1 MGLYSSRPPA
11 PPDYAAATR
20 EGVEADI
27 DSLPLRKLIESA
39 ARQGTKVT
47 YTDMAGKEQT
57 VDFTGFGDVDMSRQ
71 DLEFAEESADRMAQ
85 AMLSVQEK
93 YGADFVKQR
102 MKELELADPKFR
114 EVRDALGGA
123 ALEDVESGYKLA
135 PGMRDEVQQ
144 ATRAAQYA
152 RGNVFGAAPAAEE
165 AFEVGNAAFRLR
177 QQRLANAASYLSGAT
192 PVAQFGQIAG
202 AQQGAAGFNPM
213 GIRGG
218 IGQNANAGAQSLG
231 LASNVYNNQFQD
243 YMQQSSM
250 AGDMLGAVAG
260 LGMGAMTGGASS
272 LLGGFGGGGS
282 SQKGWKP
289 RGAGDFGG

>member
-1 MGLYSSRPPA
+1 MLR
-11 PPDYAAATR
+11 AA
-20 EGVEADI
+20 
-27 DSLPLRKLIESA
+27 
-39 ARQGTKVT
+39 
-47 YTDMAGKEQT
+47 
-57 VDFTGFGDVDMSRQ
+57 MSW
-71 DLEFAEESADRMAQ
+71 
-85 AMLSVQEK
+85 
-93 YGADFVKQR
+93 
-102 MKELELADPKFR
+102 LADPQFR
-114 EVRDALGGA
+114 KVREALGMA
-123 ALEDVESGYKLA
+123 ALEDVESGYELA
-135 PGMRDEVQQ
+135 PGMREEVQQ

-177 QQRLANAASYLSGAT
+177 QQRLANAASYLSGTT

-218 IGQNANAGAQSLG
+218 IGLDPSAGARSLG

-250 AGDMLGAVAG
+250 ASGMLGSVVG
-260 LGMGAMTGGASS
+260 LGMGIMTGGASS

-282 SQKGWKP
+282 SQRGWKP

>member
-1 MGLYSSRPPA
+1 MGLYSSSPPQ

-39 ARQGTKVT
+39 ARQGTKVS

-123 ALEDVESGYKLA
+123 ALEDVENGYKLA

-144 ATRAAQYA
+144 ATRAAQFA

-218 IGQNANAGAQSLG
+218 IGQNPNAGAQSLG
-231 LASNVYNNQFQD
+231 LANNVYNNQFQD

-260 LGMGAMTGGASS
+260 LGMGAMTGG
-272 LLGGFGGGGS
+272 LLGSMGGGGS
-282 SQKGWKP
+282 KGFKK
-289 RGAGDFGG
+289 GAMKGMGGVS

>member
-1 MGLYSSRPPA
+1 MYSSRPPD

-27 DSLPLRKLIESA
+27 DSLSIRKLIEAA

-47 YTDMAGKEQT
+47 YTDMSGKQQT

-93 YGADFVKQR
+93 YGADFVRQR
-102 MKELELADPKFR
+102 LKELELADPQFR
-114 EVRDALGGA
+114 KVREALGMA
-123 ALEDVESGYKLA
+123 ALEDVDAGYELA
-135 PGMRDEVQQ
+135 PGMREEVQQ

-177 QQRLANAASYLSGAT
+177 QQRLANAASYLSGTT

-202 AQQGAAGFNPM
+202 AQQGAAGFSPM
-213 GIRGG
+213 GIRSG
-218 IGQNANAGAQSLG
+218 IGLDPSAGARSLG

-260 LGMGAMTGGASS
+260 LGMGAMTGG
-272 LLGGFGGGGS
+272 LLGSLGGGGS
-282 SQKGWKP
+282 KGFRK
-289 RGAGDFGG
+289 GALKGIGGGT

>member
-1 MGLYSSRPPA
+1 MGMYSSKPPK
-11 PPDYAAATR
+11 PPDYEAATR
-20 EGVEADI
+20 AGVEADI
-27 DSLPLRKLIESA
+27 ESLPIRKLIEAA

-47 YTDMAGKEQT
+47 YTDMDGKEQT
-57 VDFTGFGDVDMSRQ
+57 VDFTGFGDTDMSRK

-102 MKELELADPKFR
+102 LKELELADPQFR
-114 EVRDALGGA
+114 KVRDALGEA

-135 PGMRDEVQQ
+135 PGMREEVQQ

-213 GIRGG
+213 GVRSG
-218 IGQNANAGAQSLG
+218 IGLDPNAGARSLG

-260 LGMGAMTGGASS
+260 LGMGAMTGG
-272 LLGGFGGGGS
+272 LLGAIGGGGW
-282 SQKGWKP
+282 KGFSK
-289 RGAGDFGG
+289 GARQGIGGGGGG

>member
-1 MGLYSSRPPA
+1 MGLYSSAPPK

-39 ARQGTKVT
+39 ARQGTKVS

-102 MKELELADPKFR
+102 MKELEL
-114 EVRDALGGA
+114 
-123 ALEDVESGYKLA
+123 
-135 PGMRDEVQQ
+135 
-144 ATRAAQYA
+144 
-152 RGNVFGAAPAAEE
+152 
-165 AFEVGNAAFRLR
+165 RLR

-218 IGQNANAGAQSLG
+218 IGQNPNAGAQSLG
-231 LASNVYNNQFQD
+231 LANNVYNNQFQD

-260 LGMGAMTGGASS
+260 LGMGAMTGG
-272 LLGGFGGGGS
+272 LLGSMGGGGS
-282 SQKGWKP
+282 KGFKK
-289 RGAGDFGG
+289 GAMKGMGGMS

>member
-1 MGLYSSRPPA
+1 MGLYSADPPK

-27 DSLPLRKLIESA
+27 ESLPVRKLIEAA

-47 YTDMAGKEQT
+47 YTDMSGKEKT
-57 VDFTGFGDVDMSRQ
+57 VDFTGFGDADMSRK

-102 MKELELADPKFR
+102 LKELELADPQFR
-114 EVRDALGGA
+114 KVRDALGEA
-123 ALEDVESGYKLA
+123 ALEDVESGYALA
-135 PGMRDEVQQ
+135 PGMREEVQQ
-144 ATRAAQYA
+144 ATRAAQFA

-192 PVAQFGQIAG
+192 PVAQFGQIA
-202 AQQGAAGFNPM
+202 AGFNPM
-213 GIRGG
+213 GIRSG
-218 IGQNANAGAQSLG
+218 IGLDPNAGARSLG
-231 LASNVYNNQFQD
+231 LATNVYNNQFQD

-260 LGMGAMTGGASS
+260 LGMGAMTGG
-272 LLGGFGGGGS
+272 LLGTIGGKFGKGALKGIGGTT
-282 SQKGWKP
+282 
-289 RGAGDFGG
+289 

>member
-1 MGLYSSRPPA
+1 MGLYSSKPPA

-27 DSLPLRKLIESA
+27 ESLPLRKLIESA

-47 YTDMAGKEQT
+47 YTDMDGKEQT

-177 QQRLANAASYLSGAT
+177 QQRLANAASYLSGTT

-218 IGQNANAGAQSLG
+218 IGQNPNAGAQSLG
-231 LASNVYNNQFQD
+231 LASNVYNNQFQN

-260 LGMGAMTGGASS
+260 LGMGAMTGGLMGSI
-272 LLGGFGGGGS
+272 GGKFGEGALKGMGGG
-282 SQKGWKP
+282 K
-289 RGAGDFGG
+289 

>member
-1 MGLYSSRPPA
+1 MGLYSARPPD

-27 DSLPLRKLIESA
+27 ESLPLRKLIEAA

-47 YTDMAGKEQT
+47 YTDMSGKEQT
-57 VDFTGFGDVDMSRQ
+57 VDFTGFGDVDLSRQ

-114 EVRDALGGA
+114 EVREALGMA

-135 PGMRDEVQQ
+135 PGMREEVQQ

-218 IGQNANAGAQSLG
+218 IGLDPSAGARSLG

-260 LGMGAMTGGASS
+260 LGMGAMTGG
-272 LLGGFGGGGS
+272 LLGSMGGGGW
-282 SQKGWKP
+282 KGFST
-289 RGAGDFGG
+289 GAQAAIRPPGTSG

>member
-1 MGLYSSRPPA
+1 MGLYSSKPPK
-11 PPDYAAATR
+11 PPDYGAAHR
-20 EGVEADI
+20 EGIEADI
-27 DSLPLRKLIESA
+27 ESLPIRKLIEAA

-47 YTDMAGKEQT
+47 YTDMDGKEQT
-57 VDFTGFGDVDMSRQ
+57 VDFTGFGDTDMSRK

-102 MKELELADPKFR
+102 LKELELADPQFR
-114 EVRDALGGA
+114 KVRDALGEA

-135 PGMRDEVQQ
+135 PGMREEVQQ
-144 ATRAAQYA
+144 ATSAAQYA

-213 GIRGG
+213 GVRSG
-218 IGQNANAGAQSLG
+218 IGLDPNAGARSLG
-231 LASNVYNNQFQD
+231 LAANVYNNQFQD

-260 LGMGAMTGGASS
+260 LGMGAMTGGMST
-272 LLGGFGGGGS
+272 LLGSFGTGMMSGMSSGKGGG
-282 SQKGWKP
+282 K
-289 RGAGDFGG
+289 

>member
-1 MGLYSSRPPA
+1 MGLYSSSPPQ

-39 ARQGTKVT
+39 ARQGTKVS

-144 ATRAAQYA
+144 ATRAAQFA

-218 IGQNANAGAQSLG
+218 IGQNPNAGAQSLG
-231 LASNVYNNQFQD
+231 LANNVYNNQF
-243 YMQQSSM
+243 
-250 AGDMLGAVAG
+250 
-260 LGMGAMTGGASS
+260 
-272 LLGGFGGGGS
+272 
-282 SQKGWKP
+282 
-289 RGAGDFGG
+289 

>member
-39 ARQGTKVT
+39 ARQGTKVS
-47 YTDMAGKEQT
+47 YTDMSGEEQT

-218 IGQNANAGAQSLG
+218 IGQNPNAGAQSLG
-231 LASNVYNNQFQD
+231 LASNVYNNQFQN

-272 LLGGFGGGGS
+272 LLGGLGGGGS

>member
-1 MGLYSSRPPA
+1 MGMYSPDPPD

-47 YTDMAGKEQT
+47 YTDMDGKEKT
-57 VDFTGFGDVDMSRQ
+57 VDFTGFGDVDESRKE
-71 DLEFAEESADRMAQ
+71 LEFAEESADRMAK
-85 AMLSVQEK
+85 AMLNVQEK

-102 MKELELADPKFR
+102 LKELEISDPQFR
-114 EVRDALGGA
+114 KVRDALGKA

-144 ATRAAQYA
+144 ATRAAQFA
-152 RGNVFGAAPAAEE
+152 RGNVYGAAPAAEE

-177 QQRLANAASYLSGAT
+177 QQRLANAASYLSGTT

-202 AQQGAAGFNPM
+202 AQQGAAAFNPM
-213 GIRGG
+213 GIRSG
-218 IGQNANAGAQSLG
+218 IGLDPNAGARSLG
-231 LASNVYNNQFQD
+231 LAQGVYNNQFQD
-243 YMQQSSM
+243 YMNRQSQGAS
-250 AGDMLGAVAG
+250 MLGSVAG
-260 LGMGAMTGGASS
+260 LGLGALTGGV
-272 LLGGFGGGGS
+272 LGSIGGDFGKGALGVIGGGGG
-282 SQKGWKP
+282 K
-289 RGAGDFGG
+289 

>member
-39 ARQGTKVT
+39 ARQGTKVS

-135 PGMRDEVQQ
+135 PRYE
-144 ATRAAQYA
+144 R
-152 RGNVFGAAPAAEE
+152 RGSASHQSGTVRTG
-165 AFEVGNAAFRLR
+165 
-177 QQRLANAASYLSGAT
+177 QRVWSST
-192 PVAQFGQIAG
+192 SS
-202 AQQGAAGFNPM
+202 
-213 GIRGG
+213 RGG
-218 IGQNANAGAQSLG
+218 FRGWQRSLQIKTATAG
-231 LASNVYNNQFQD
+231 
-243 YMQQSSM
+243 
-250 AGDMLGAVAG
+250 
-260 LGMGAMTGGASS
+260 
-272 LLGGFGGGGS
+272 
-282 SQKGWKP
+282 
-289 RGAGDFGG
+289 

>member
-1 MGLYSSRPPA
+1 MGMYSSRPPD

-27 DSLPLRKLIESA
+27 ESLPLRKLIEAA

-47 YTDMAGKEQT
+47 YTDMDGKQQT

-102 MKELELADPKFR
+102 LKELELADPQFR
-114 EVRDALGGA
+114 KVREALGMA
-123 ALEDVESGYKLA
+123 ALEDVESGYGLA
-135 PGMRDEVQQ
+135 PGMREEVQQ

-177 QQRLANAASYLSGAT
+177 QQRLANAASYLSGTT

-213 GIRGG
+213 GIRSG
-218 IGQNANAGAQSLG
+218 IGLDPSAGARSLG
-231 LASNVYNNQFQD
+231 LATNVYSNQFQD

-260 LGMGAMTGGASS
+260 LGMGAMTGG
-272 LLGGFGGGGS
+272 LLGSIGG
-282 SQKGWKP
+282 KF
-289 RGAGDFGG
+289 GAGAISGITGRRPGE

>member
-1 MGLYSSRPPA
+1 MGLYSSKPPK
-11 PPDYAAATR
+11 PPDFEAATR
-20 EGVEADI
+20 AGVEADI
-27 DSLPLRKLIESA
+27 ESLPIRKLIEAA

-47 YTDMAGKEQT
+47 YTDMDGKEQT

-102 MKELELADPKFR
+102 LKELELADPQFR
-114 EVRDALGGA
+114 KVRESLGEA
-123 ALEDVESGYKLA
+123 ALEDVESGYALA
-135 PGMRDEVQQ
+135 PGMREEVQQ

-177 QQRLANAASYLSGAT
+177 QQRLANAASYLSGTT

-213 GIRGG
+213 GVRSG
-218 IGQNANAGAQSLG
+218 IGLDPNAGARSLG
-231 LASNVYNNQFQD
+231 LATNVYNNQFQD

-260 LGMGAMTGGASS
+260 LGMGAMTGG
-272 LLGGFGGGGS
+272 LLGAIGGGGW
-282 SQKGWKP
+282 KGFSK
-289 RGAGDFGG
+289 GARKGIGGGGDT